1 MSKIFAQDTDCSFLI
16 EQAVKA
22 PSGHNTQPW
31 TFRIKETGI
40 DVLPDFT
47 KTLPVVDPDNR
58 ELFVSLGCA
67 TENFCVAAAHK
78 GYETMVSIA
87 ENGTIHIELTKQ
99 DSDTPS
105 PLFPH
110 ISVRQTNRSVYDGNT
125 IPVNDIVALGEKS
138 DMEPCVGVHF
148 FKNGTREFDAI
159 SEMVCEGNSI
169 QMRDKKFKEELQQWM
184 RYNKKHQDATRDG
197 LSYAVFGAPNLSRF
211 IAKAIITRLIN
222 EKSQNRND
230 RRKIASSSHFVLFT
244 TSNNTVVQ
252 WIKLGRALEHI
263 LLKATGMGISHA
275 YMNQPNEVQGL
286 SRKMAEILGIEDE
299 YPTVLIRLGYGSKM
313 PYSLRRSVQSCIIPN
328 SFD

>member
-1 MSKIFAQDTDCSFLI
+1 MSKIFAQDTDCLFLI

-40 DVLPDFT
+40 DILPDFT

-67 TENFCVAAAHK
+67 TENLCVAAAHK

-159 SEMVCEGNSI
+159 SEMVWEGNSI
-169 QMRDKKFKEELQQWM
+169 QMREKKYKE
-184 RYNKKHQDATRDG
+184 
-197 LSYAVFGAPNLSRF
+197 
-211 IAKAIITRLIN
+211 
-222 EKSQNRND
+222 
-230 RRKIASSSHFVLFT
+230 
-244 TSNNTVVQ
+244 
-252 WIKLGRALEHI
+252 
-263 LLKATGMGISHA
+263 
-275 YMNQPNEVQGL
+275 
-286 SRKMAEILGIEDE
+286 
-299 YPTVLIRLGYGSKM
+299 
-313 PYSLRRSVQSCIIPN
+313 
-328 SFD
+328 

>member
-40 DVLPDFT
+40 DILPDFT

-58 ELFVSLGCA
+58 ELFISLGCA
-67 TENFCVAAAHK
+67 TENLCVAAAHK

-125 IPVNDIVALGEKS
+125 IPVNDIVALGERYGTLCRS
-138 DMEPCVGVHF
+138 PFLQEWHTGVRRYF
-148 FKNGTREFDAI
+148 GNGLRGQQHTNARQKVQRRIAAMDA
-159 SEMVCEGNSI
+159 
-169 QMRDKKFKEELQQWM
+169 L
-184 RYNKKHQDATRDG
+184 
-197 LSYAVFGAPNLSRF
+197 
-211 IAKAIITRLIN
+211 
-222 EKSQNRND
+222 
-230 RRKIASSSHFVLFT
+230 
-244 TSNNTVVQ
+244 
-252 WIKLGRALEHI
+252 
-263 LLKATGMGISHA
+263 
-275 YMNQPNEVQGL
+275 
-286 SRKMAEILGIEDE
+286 
-299 YPTVLIRLGYGSKM
+299 
-313 PYSLRRSVQSCIIPN
+313 
-328 SFD
+328 